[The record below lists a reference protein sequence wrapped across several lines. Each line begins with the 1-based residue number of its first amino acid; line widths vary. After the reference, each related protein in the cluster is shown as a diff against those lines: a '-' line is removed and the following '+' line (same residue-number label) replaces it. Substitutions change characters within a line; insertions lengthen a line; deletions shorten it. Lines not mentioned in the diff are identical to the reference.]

1 MIGEANFCYQA
12 VKTVIFHF
20 LKRNAFSNKAQHPP
34 RQICGKNNPEQKLC
48 SMGCTRPIVYLH
60 PFPLRGNGPGPRGLF
75 ENASTAQMT
84 GVFLHFLRP
93 LTSHCSQP
101 RSNSD
106 SHPPE
111 TSIQNV
117 ESAISEAE
125 AQVSPPADTEQEVPF
140 TEVHTQLAPTKQQEK
155 EAEAEEVEV
164 VKEGVEEGKK
174 IEDEEDRGDREE
186 GVSEEYALSST
197 LRVEEKDDE
206 QQADEEQPD
215 KY

>member
-1 MIGEANFCYQA
+1 
-12 VKTVIFHF
+12 
-20 LKRNAFSNKAQHPP
+20 
-34 RQICGKNNPEQKLC
+34 
-48 SMGCTRPIVYLH
+48 
-60 PFPLRGNGPGPRGLF
+60 
-75 ENASTAQMT
+75 MT

-93 LTSHCSQP
+93 LTSHCSQR
-101 RSNSD
+101 RSSSD

-155 EAEAEEVEV
+155 EEEEEVVME
-164 VKEGVEEGKK
+164 EGIEEGKK
-174 IEDEEDRGDREE
+174 KEDEDEEDRGDREE

-197 LRVEEKDDE
+197 LRVEEKEDE